1 MKRASCVALFL
12 AFVVSP
18 AVFAN
23 GAADASAGKDVFAK
37 HCVACHGA
45 DGKGNDTVAKMMKVT
60 IPPMASKEVQGLS
73 DADLSKVITEG
84 KGKMPPMK
92 TLSSADVANVVAF
105 IRELGKTSK

>member
-37 HCVACHGA
+37 HCASCHGA
-45 DGKGNDTVAKMMKVT
+45 DGKGNDAVANMMKVT
-60 IPPMASKEVQGLS
+60 IPPLASKEVQALS
-73 DADLSKVITEG
+73 DADLSKVITDG
-84 KGKMPPMK
+84 KGKMPAMK

-105 IRELGKTSK
+105 IRTLAHK